1 MTGVSSSEPTP
12 TATSPLVVDRYAIY
26 DAIASGGMATVHLG
40 RLIGTAGFLRTVAI
54 KRLHSHFANNPEFTG
69 MFLDEARLAS
79 RIQHPNVVATIDVVR
94 KEHELLLVMEY
105 VRGESLSRLVRR
117 ARDKNMRPSPSVVV
131 EIMSNALHGLHAA
144 HDALDEKG
152 QPLGLVHRD
161 MSPQNILVGVDG
173 VSRVLDFG
181 VAKAAGRVHTTKDGD
196 IKGKLLYMAPEQL
209 AAEALDRTA
218 DVYAMGVVLFE
229 TLTTVRMFAGDNEAA
244 SISKIIT
251 NDIRVPSE
259 IDAALAPFDAI
270 VRKATAGEAAD
281 RYPTAR
287 EMARDLEATCGPP
300 ASPAEVAEWVQALAS
315 ETLDERARMVAEI
328 ERSSTRSKPPLP
340 KDTDSARLLDAASE
354 ATASSISSLSTRS
367 EPKSGTQPVHVAA
380 PAAATVAPAPSAFT
394 APIKVGIAL
403 LSLILLLAL
412 VAIGYLLTLK
422 VPSQPTPPPVAS
434 ASTLPTPAGDD
445 SSNRASTAI
454 VTRPPASAP
463 AMPAASVEP
472 IASASASAA
481 PRASASAP
489 ATGGPRIARPAVNCD
504 PPWVVDKNGHR
515 HFIPE
520 CMK

>member
-1 MTGVSSSEPTP
+1 MTGASSEPTP
-12 TATSPLVVDRYAIY
+12 SATSPLVVDRYAIY

-117 ARDKNMRPSPSVVV
+117 ARDKNVRPAAAVVV

-144 HDALDEKG
+144 HDALDERG

-161 MSPQNILVGVDG
+161 MSPQNILVGIDG

-209 AAEALDRTA
+209 AAEPLDRTA

-244 SISKIIT
+244 SISKIIA

-259 IDAALAPFDAI
+259 IDPALAPFDAV
-270 VRKATAGEAAD
+270 VRKATSRDAAD

-328 ERSSTRSKPPLP
+328 ERSSTRSKPPIP
-340 KDTDSARLLDAASE
+340 RDTDSARLLDAASE
-354 ATASSISSLSTRS
+354 ATASSVSALSTRS
-367 EPKSGTQPVHVAA
+367 EPRSGTQPVQALAPVAA
-380 PAAATVAPAPSAFT
+380 AEAPAPSAFT
-394 APIKVGIAL
+394 PPVKIGIAL
-403 LSLILLLAL
+403 LSLILLVAL
-412 VAIGYLLTLK
+412 VAIGYLLTIK
-422 VPSQPTPPPVAS
+422 VPSQPVTPPIASATAS
-434 ASTLPTPAGDD
+434 ASATDD
-445 SSNRASTAI
+445 SNRASTAI
-454 VTRPPASAP
+454 VTRPPASASAAP
-463 AMPAASVEP
+463 ATSAEP
-472 IASASASAA
+472 SASASASAS

-489 ATGGPRIARPAVNCD
+489 TTGGPRIARPAVNCD

>member
-1 MTGVSSSEPTP
+1 MTGAPSEPAP

-54 KRLHSHFANNPEFTG
+54 KRLHSQFANNPEFTG

-79 RIQHPNVVATIDVVR
+79 RIQHPNVVSTLDVVR
-94 KEHELLLVMEY
+94 KDHELLLVMEY

-117 ARDKNMRPSPSVVV
+117 ARDGNVRLPPKVVV
-131 EIMSNALHGLHAA
+131 AIMSNALHGLHAA

-161 MSPQNILVGVDG
+161 MSPHNILVGIDG

-209 AAEALDRTA
+209 AAENLDRTA

-229 TLTTVRMFAGDNEAA
+229 SLTSVRMFAGENETAA
-244 SISKIIT
+244 ITKIIT
-251 NDIRVPSE
+251 NDVRVPSE
-259 IDAALAPFDAI
+259 IDPLLKAFDPI
-270 VRKATAGEAAD
+270 VRRATSKAASQ

-287 EMARDLEATCGPP
+287 DMARELESLCGPP
-300 ASPAEVAEWVQALAS
+300 ASPAEVAEWVQHLAS

-340 KDTDSARLLDAASE
+340 PDSSRLIDHSNE
-354 ATASSISSLSTRS
+354 ATVSSVSAMSAARMPIG
-367 EPKSGTQPVHVAA
+367 EPKSGTQPALVS
-380 PAAATVAPAPSAFT
+380 PISPEPAPGGFT
-394 APIKVGIAL
+394 GPVKVGIAL
-403 LSLILLLAL
+403 LSLLLVVSL
-412 VAIGYLLTLK
+412 VAVAYLLMLK
-422 VPSQPTPPPVAS
+422 PPPPTAATAPTVSVTPPPAAPTDEAAPKAS
-434 ASTLPTPAGDD
+434 AT
-445 SSNRASTAI
+445 
-454 VTRPPASAP
+454 VVQRPGTSASAATP
-463 AMPAASVEP
+463 
-472 IASASASAA
+472 SAPSASAA
-481 PRASASAP
+481 PRASATAT
-489 ATGGPRIARPAVNCD
+489 ATGTQRTFKPAVNCD